1 MQRVAVVSE
10 TVSSRGMKE
19 NIVLPC
25 KTAALVPVITI
36 TPLLGKSLWDS
47 FLKPLDKQVS
57 T

>member
-36 TPLLGKSLWDS
+36 TPLLGKSWWDS
-47 FLKPLDKQVS
+47 FLKPLDKQIS